1 MHAYTRTS
9 APRAS
14 RQRGT
19 ASDWR
24 SRPHQTSATGTED
37 LAGAPGD
44 GHDFGRVAVLSQ
56 TGPAL
61 QTKLTVGPVGDQFE
75 QEADRVAEQ
84 VMRAPEP
91 SKDDCS
97 CGGTCDDCQGK
108 SEKRVQAKPLE
119 ADGPDAGAA
128 PPIVQEALAG
138 SGAPLDSATRAFM
151 EPRFGH
157 DFSQVRVHTDPLAS
171 SSAGAVSARAYT
183 VGADIVFREGQ
194 YSPATDD
201 GRQLLAHELTHVVQ
215 QRGR

>member
-1 MHAYTRTS
+1 MQAYAHASTHK
-9 APRAS
+9 AS
-14 RQRGT
+14 RRRG
-19 ASDWR
+19 AAAVDWQPGAR
-24 SRPHQTSATGTED
+24 DAATVTTGD
-37 LAGAPGD
+37 HAAGAG
-44 GHDFGRVAVLSQ
+44 GHDFAQVSLLGRAEPSV
-56 TGPAL
+56 
-61 QTKLTVGPVGDQFE
+61 QTKLTVGPAGDEFE

-91 SKDDCS
+91 GKDDCS
-97 CGGTCDDCQGK
+97 CGGTCNDCQGK
-108 SEKRVQAKPLE
+108 SAKRVQAKPLE

-201 GRQLLAHELTHVVQ
+201 GRRLLAHELTHVVQ